1 LTVPL
6 SDRFRIA
13 AMQNYRL
20 ISRPF
25 ISPVTFAAH
34 AGVAYN
40 TVLAAI
46 RRGELPALK
55 IGRVYRIPRE
65 ALESWRK
72 QETAR

>member
-1 LTVPL
+1 MTT
-6 SDRFRIA
+6 
-13 AMQNYRL
+13 MQNHHP
-20 ISRPF
+20 IARPF

-46 RRGELPALK
+46 RRGEIPALK

-65 ALESWRK
+65 ALDAWRK
-72 QETAR
+72 REVAQ

>member
-1 LTVPL
+1 MQ
-6 SDRFRIA
+6 SRHIIA
-13 AMQNYRL
+13 
-20 ISRPF
+20 RPF

-72 QETAR
+72 RESAL